1 MMRLR
6 YRLPVTVLLLGL
18 GGCSVDGSAVPVV
31 GNPDSSALLEPAS
44 SLVIGTFDSRCVAV
58 AFYRSE
64 ASLARID
71 TLYAEYEQAIA
82 AGDSL
87 AAAGLDSLGR
97 DLQTRMHE
105 QVFSAGDADEVLWE
119 IWDQLPAVAEEAGVD
134 LIVSEWDILYSDS
147 LFHPVDV
154 TDILVRR
161 FHPSEETLEIISQ
174 MKGMP
179 AVPAQLLSPDA

>member
-1 MMRLR
+1 MAL
-6 YRLPVTVLLLGL
+6 VAI
-18 GGCSVDGSAVPVV
+18 CSCSAGHAGSSVALSA
-31 GNPDSSALLEPAS
+31 DSMTASEPAGRL
-44 SLVIGTFDSRCVAV
+44 LVGTFDSRCVAL
-58 AFYRSE
+58 ACYRSE

-71 TLYAEYEQAIA
+71 TLYAEYEKAIA

-87 AAAGLDSLGR
+87 AAAELDSMGR

-119 IWDQLPAVAEEAGVD
+119 IWDQLPAIAEEAGVD

-154 TDILVRR
+154 TDLLVRR
-161 FHPSEETLEIISQ
+161 FNPNEETLEIISQ

-179 AVPAQLLSPDA
+179 AVPAQLLSPDV